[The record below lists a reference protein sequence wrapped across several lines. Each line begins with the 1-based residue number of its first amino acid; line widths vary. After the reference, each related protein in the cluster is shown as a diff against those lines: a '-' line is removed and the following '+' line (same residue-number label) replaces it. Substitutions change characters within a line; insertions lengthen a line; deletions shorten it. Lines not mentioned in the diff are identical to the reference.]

1 MDRRKRKRR
10 SLRLL
15 AGTVLL
21 AGLCLMPATEAGPAG
36 QIASYGASKVVRTGV
51 TSLKA
56 GTRVEKKEIQKNG
69 VSSYFF
75 ASAISDAVFGRMK
88 GKSFKEDCTVPRKD
102 LRYLKVLYCGGD
114 GKSYV
119 GELVC
124 HKEISQDLLEIFREL
139 YDHAYPIERMV
150 LVDDYDGDDLKS
162 AAANNTSCFNYR
174 IAAGDSGNLSY
185 HALGKAIDI
194 NPLYNPYIWT
204 DQEGKVRCD
213 PIEGEAYMDREEEYP
228 YKIQEEDLCCRLFKE
243 HGFLWGGSWQG
254 GEKDYMHFSKP

>member
-1 MDRRKRKRR
+1 M
-10 SLRLL
+10 
-15 AGTVLL
+15 
-21 AGLCLMPATEAGPAG
+21 
-36 QIASYGASKVVRTGV
+36 
-51 TSLKA
+51 
-56 GTRVEKKEIQKNG
+56 
-69 VSSYFF
+69 
-75 ASAISDAVFGRMK
+75 
-88 GKSFKEDCTVPRKD
+88 
-102 LRYLKVLYCGGD
+102 
-114 GKSYV
+114 
-119 GELVC
+119 
-124 HKEISQDLLEIFREL
+124 
-139 YDHAYPIERMV
+139 
-150 LVDDYDGDDLKS
+150 KS